1 MFGVGTS
8 GPQSTSQKG
17 QSRQADERAVRDALS
32 RVVADAG
39 ALSPGVGVRL
49 AQAAQREFAALEA
62 EHLAALKKAGAS
74 DRDVQR
80 RAAAGGTRSRKE
92 SSKQKKRADAVGENP
107 DLAKKLGD
115 GDIGDEHLDALA
127 DAAAKS
133 GGDAARD
140 TELIKELEDTKP
152 DDAHK
157 VTTKWL
163 ERREDDSAQSRYD
176 RQRARRKAIKGRSVT
191 SGCSTIELHGTDEQ
205 RAEMWARI
213 EARAN
218 ELYIAD
224 GGRDVPDSE
233 HPRTYMQRLFDAAYE
248 LIMHQPAAGTVNTSD
263 TNTSDIDTGSRD
275 GEDEGDSGSEDRN
288 DTSTKNDGN
297 SETGGQPG
305 AFRPATKTS
314 APSPRTM
321 LHVTLTVDDEAEQQI
336 RAACPNGSGYLPD
349 TVLER
354 YACGAMLGG
363 TVFNQAGHILWHGR
377 DRRHASPAQFA
388 ALVVRDG
395 GCVLCGADV
404 SRCQVH
410 HLNPFNAAVQGET
423 NIDELA
429 LVCTSCHHW
438 LHDDK
443 HTLYYLVAEQY
454 GDKTRGSP
462 PKLVWRTRPAT
473 PEEIAPNRPTK
484 PAKPKLRGQS
494 PERSKRRTPRHVQEQ
509 RSR

>member
-1 MFGVGTS
+1 MFGVGAS
-8 GPQSTSQKG
+8 GPQSTAHKG
-17 QSRQADERAVRDALS
+17 QSRQSDERAVRDALS
-32 RVVADAG
+32 RVVADAR

-115 GDIGDEHLDALA
+115 GDIGDEHLDAIA
-127 DAAAKS
+127 DAAAKT

-163 ERREDDSAQSRYD
+163 ERREDDSTQSRYD
-176 RQRARRKAIKGRSVT
+176 RQRNRRKCVKGRSLT
-191 SGCSTIELHGTDEQ
+191 SGCFTIELHSTDEDG
-205 RAEMWARI
+205 AEMWTKI
-213 EARAN
+213 NERAN
-218 ELYIAD
+218 EMYIAD

-233 HPRTYMQRLFDAAYE
+233 HPRTHLQRLFDAAYE
-248 LIMHQPAAGTVNTSD
+248 LIMSEPAAGTITKD
-263 TNTSDIDTGSRD
+263 TDEDTD
-275 GEDEGDSGSEDRN
+275 TETGEDV
-288 DTSTKNDGN
+288 
-297 SETGGQPG
+297 GGPV
-305 AFRPATKTS
+305 AKSAATPSK

-336 RAACPNGSGYLPD
+336 RAACPNGRGYLPD

-354 YACGAMLGG
+354 YACGSMLGG
-363 TVFNQAGHILWHGR
+363 TVFNQRGEVLWHGR
-377 DRRHASPAQFA
+377 GRRLASPAQWA
-388 ALVVRDG
+388 ALIIRDG
-395 GCVLCGADV
+395 GCVLCGADP

-410 HLNPFNAAVQGET
+410 HLMPFEAPVEGET
-423 NIDELA
+423 NIDEMA

-438 LHDDK
+438 IHDSK
-443 HTLYYLVAEQY
+443 QTLYYLVAERF
-454 GDKTRGSP
+454 GDNTRGSP

-484 PAKPKLRGQS
+484 PAKSKPRQRTAETTGAKPHRRTS
-494 PERSKRRTPRHVQEQ
+494 ERSP
-509 RSR
+509 